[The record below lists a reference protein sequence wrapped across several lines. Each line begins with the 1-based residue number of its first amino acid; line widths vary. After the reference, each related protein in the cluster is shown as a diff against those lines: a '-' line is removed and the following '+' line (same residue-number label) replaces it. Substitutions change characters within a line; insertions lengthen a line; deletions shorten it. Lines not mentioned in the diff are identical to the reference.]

1 MIVSRL
7 IALFVLVPIIELC
20 ILLEIGKNI
29 GIFFTITL
37 VIFTGIIGA
46 YLVKN
51 QGFNLLFRI
60 KSQMNSG
67 MIPTDSLIE
76 GLLVLIGGI
85 FLITPGLMTDII
97 GFLLVI
103 PPSRLFIFNYAKRW
117 IVHKIREHGIYDEY
131 E

>member
-51 QGFNLLFRI
+51 QGC
-60 KSQMNSG
+60 QMNSG

-103 PPSRLFIFNYAKRW
+103 PPSRLF
-117 IVHKIREHGIYDEY
+117 KIREHGIYDEY